1 MNSFGHFFYR
11 ESIYPEK
18 ETTTLRSTT
27 TTSTETVIN
36 KEEREDQ
43 KEVTVRDED
52 VAEIKRKNSLMKE
65 MKGFLRIVE
74 KFTNITDLPTE
85 PEIDIMSFRIRA
97 VSVLKIL

>member
-1 MNSFGHFFYR
+1 MFFCR
-11 ESIYPEK
+11 ESIYPEI

-27 TTSTETVIN
+27 TTSTETVVN
-36 KEEREDQ
+36 KVQKENQ

-52 VAEIKRKNSLMKE
+52 VAETKRKNSLMKE

-97 VSVLKIL
+97 VSLYKYYEINR